1 MNTNVGGE
9 NLLRLK
15 EKDEYGRMR
24 WKEGWSEYIEY
35 KKKLTRVNWRSDM
48 QNYVEWPKNHK
59 NGQLSRK

>member
-24 WKEGWSEYIEY
+24 WKEG
-35 KKKLTRVNWRSDM
+35 
-48 QNYVEWPKNHK
+48 
-59 NGQLSRK
+59 